1 MTSKGLV
8 LVTGASGYI
17 AGAIIQQLAAE
28 GWSLRGTVRSPARH
42 GGLAASL
49 GLTAAQLPLFA
60 ADLQSDAGWA
70 EAVAGCDYVMH
81 IASPLPATTPQSAQ
95 DLIGPA
101 RDGALRALRFARD
114 AGVKR
119 LVMTSSVAA
128 ICYGR
133 DDGKSTFDEGDWTDP
148 DHPDSYPYVQS
159 KTIAERA
166 ARAFMAQ
173 EGGGL
178 EFVTINPSL
187 VVGPV
192 NGPDFSTSIEAI
204 SQLLGGKLPG
214 CPRLGFAVVDVR
226 DVAAAHVAAMT
237 GADLNGERFI
247 VAGPFLWMTEIAAI
261 LKRRLGARARRV
273 PTRSLPDWLVRLSS
287 LFNPAVRSVLTELGR
302 TRNCDTSHVRAK
314 LAWTPRNAED
324 SIVECAESLIAAGV
338 VRV

>member
-17 AGAIIQQLAAE
+17 AGAIIQQLAAA
-28 GWSLRGTVRSPARH
+28 GWSLRGTVRSPAKST
-42 GGLAASL
+42 GLAASL
-49 GLTAAQLPLFA
+49 GLSAAQLPLFA

-81 IASPLPATTPQSAQ
+81 IASPLPATTPQAAD

-133 DDGKSTFDEGDWTDP
+133 DDGKSTFTEADWTNP

-166 ARAFMAQ
+166 ARDFMAR
-173 EGGGL
+173 EGGNL

-187 VVGPV
+187 VLGPV
-192 NGPDFSTSIEAI
+192 SGPDFSTSIEAI

-237 GADLNGERFI
+237 APDMNGERFI
-247 VAGPFLWMTEIAAI
+247 VAGPFLWMTEIAEI
-261 LKRRLGARARRV
+261 LKRRLGTKARRV
-273 PTRSLPDWLVRLSS
+273 PTRGLPDWLVRLSS

-302 TRNCDTSHVRAK
+302 TRNCDTSHVRTK
-314 LAWTPRNAED
+314 LGWTPHDAET
-324 SIVECAESLIAAGV
+324 SIVDCAESLIVAGV
-338 VRV
+338 IRV